1 VEKEDKLMIK
11 KIAIVPYVTNGRNSH
26 LNLKNLMVSGTKI
39 SGVAEILGDKVTFLA
54 EFALR
59 KALIRIDVAQH
70 M

>member
-1 VEKEDKLMIK
+1 
-11 KIAIVPYVTNGRNSH
+11 
-26 LNLKNLMVSGTKI
+26 MVSGTKI

-59 KALIRIDVAQH
+59 KAFIRIDVAQH

>member
-1 VEKEDKLMIK
+1 MKHNLLEELIK
-11 KIAIVPYVTNGRNSH
+11 FKFE
-26 LNLKNLMVSGTKI
+26 NLMVSGTKI

>member
-1 VEKEDKLMIK
+1 MLQ
-11 KIAIVPYVTNGRNSH
+11 KIENRYATALAGHRAAILFN